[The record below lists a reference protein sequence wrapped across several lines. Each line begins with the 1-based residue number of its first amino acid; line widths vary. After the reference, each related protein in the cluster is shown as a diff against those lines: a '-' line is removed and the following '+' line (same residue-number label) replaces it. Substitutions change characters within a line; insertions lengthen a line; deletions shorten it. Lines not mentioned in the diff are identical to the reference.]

1 MHSSRKATGLTQKIA
16 KDCMGVPQPELSAAT
31 GLAAEGAL
39 KQAPMPSLW
48 SSVREAIRGSH
59 QDFTTGGLN
68 RAILLLAIPMVL
80 EMVLESLFAVVDV
93 FFVARLGADAIATVG
108 LTESLLSLVFA
119 IGLGLSLS
127 TTAMVARRIG
137 EKDPEDAAVAGV
149 QAIVLG
155 LATSF
160 VIGVPCLIYAPDLL
174 RVMGASPH
182 VVAIGTGYARIAL
195 GGSGAIL
202 MLFLNNAIFRGAGD
216 AAIAMRLLWVSNI
229 LNLILDPCLI
239 FGLGP
244 FPRLGVTGA
253 ALATFTGRS
262 IGVLYQFYRLMR
274 GTERIRILRRQL
286 RVKWDVLLRLV
297 RVSLTGI
304 MQFIIAHTSWI
315 GLVRIVSVFGSAA
328 LAGYTIAI
336 RILIF
341 IILPS
346 WGLSNAAATLVG
358 QNLGAKQPERAAT
371 SVWRTG
377 FYNMFFL
384 GSVGVFFL
392 IFATPVIRLFTHDP
406 AVVPLA
412 VATLRLLS
420 YGNIGYAYGMVML
433 QAFNGAGD
441 TVTPTIVNFFGFW
454 LLEIP
459 LAYALAIPLHLR
471 SKGVFLSIVI
481 AEAAIAGGGVVLFKK
496 GRWKRQEI

>member
-1 MHSSRKATGLTQKIA
+1 MSAQTAQVSMSLQETQSSVA
-16 KDCMGVPQPELSAAT
+16 AAT
-31 GLAAEGAL
+31 
-39 KQAPMPSLW
+39 PMEQPPLW
-48 SSVREAIRGSH
+48 SSIREALRGSH
-59 QDFTTGGLN
+59 QDFTTGSLN

-93 FFVARLGADAIATVG
+93 FWVGRLGADAVATIG

-119 IGLGLSLS
+119 VGLGLSLS

-137 EKDPEDAAVAGV
+137 EKDPEGAAVAGV
-149 QAIVLG
+149 QAIFLG
-155 LATSF
+155 L
-160 VIGVPCLIYAPDLL
+160 GVSLAVGIPCLIYAGDLL
-174 RVMGASPH
+174 RLMGASPAI
-182 VVAIGTGYARIAL
+182 VATGSTYARIAL
-195 GGSGAIL
+195 GGSGVVML
-202 MLFLNNAIFRGAGD
+202 LFLNNAIFRGAGD
-216 AAIAMRLLWVSNI
+216 AAIAMRLLWVSNVI
-229 LNLILDPCLI
+229 NLILDPCLI

-262 IGVLYQFYRLMR
+262 IGVLYQFYRLLR
-274 GTERIRILRRQL
+274 GTERLRILGSQI
-286 RVKWDVLLRLV
+286 RVKWDVLFRLV

-304 MQFIIAHTSWI
+304 LQFAIAHTSWI
-315 GLVRIVSVFGSAA
+315 GLVRIISVFGSAA

-341 IILPS
+341 ILMPS

-358 QNLGAKQPERAAT
+358 QNLGARQPERAQI

-377 FYNMFFL
+377 FYNMLFL
-384 GSVGVFFL
+384 GIIGVFFL
-392 IFATPVIRLFTHDP
+392 IFATPVVRLFTQDP

-412 VATLRLLS
+412 ASCLRILS

-441 TVTPTIVNFFGFW
+441 TVTPTVVNFFGFW

-459 LAYALAIPLHLR
+459 LAYFLALRAGWQEHGVYISIVVAECTIALAGVLLFR
-471 SKGVFLSIVI
+471 RGKWKGQQI
-481 AEAAIAGGGVVLFKK
+481 
-496 GRWKRQEI
+496 

>member
-1 MHSSRKATGLTQKIA
+1 METQEIA
-16 KDCMGVPQPELSAAT
+16 VSA
-31 GLAAEGAL
+31 
-39 KQAPMPSLW
+39 PPIPIW
-48 SSVREAIRGSH
+48 SSIREALRGSH
-59 QDFTTGGLN
+59 QDFTAGSLN

-93 FFVARLGADAIATVG
+93 FWVGRLGPDAVATVG
-108 LTESLLSLVFA
+108 LTESMLSLVFA

-137 EKDPEDAAVAGV
+137 EKNPAGAAVAGV
-149 QAIVLG
+149 QAIIVG
-155 LATSF
+155 LVVSVA
-160 VIGVPCLIYAPDLL
+160 VGVPSLVYAPRLL
-174 RVMGASPH
+174 ALMGASPQIIS
-182 VVAIGTGYARIAL
+182 VGSGYARIAL
-195 GGSGAIL
+195 GGSGAIML
-202 MLFLNNAIFRGAGD
+202 LFLNNAIFRGAGD

-229 LNLILDPCLI
+229 INLILDPCLI

-244 FPRLGVTGA
+244 FPKLGVTGA

-262 IGVLYQFYRLMR
+262 IGVLYQLYRLLR
-274 GTERIRILRRQL
+274 GTERIRIFRQQL
-286 RVKWDVLLRLV
+286 RINLEVLLRLV

-304 MQFIIAHTSWI
+304 LQFAIAHTSWI
-315 GLVRIVSVFGSAA
+315 GLVRIVSLFGSAA

-358 QNLGAKQPERAAT
+358 QNLGAKQPERAEA

-377 FYNMFFL
+377 FYNMLFL
-384 GSVGVFFL
+384 GVIGVFFVL
-392 IFATPVIRLFTHDP
+392 FAEPVIRLFTQDP

-412 VATLRLLS
+412 TSCLRILS
-420 YGNIGYAYGMVML
+420 YGNIAYAYGMVML

-441 TVTPTIVNFFGFW
+441 TLTPTIVHFFGFW
-454 LLEIP
+454 ILEIP
-459 LAYALAIPLHLR
+459 LAYTLAIPLGMR
-471 SKGVFLSIVI
+471 SNGVFLSIVV
-481 AEAAIAGGGVVLFKK
+481 AEAAIALAGVLLFRR
-496 GRWKRQEI
+496 GRWKRQQI

>member
-1 MHSSRKATGLTQKIA
+1 METQ
-16 KDCMGVPQPELSAAT
+16 SAN
-31 GLAAEGAL
+31 AAST
-39 KQAPMPSLW
+39 PPLW
-48 SSVREAIRGSH
+48 TSIREALRGSH
-59 QDFTTGGLN
+59 QDFTTGNLN

-93 FFVARLGADAIATVG
+93 FWVGRLGADAIATVG

-119 IGLGLSLS
+119 VGLGLSLS

-137 EKDPEDAAVAGV
+137 EKDPGGAAVAGV

-155 LATSF
+155 LGVSLA
-160 VIGVPCLIYAPDLL
+160 IGLPCVFLAPKLL
-174 RVMGASPH
+174 QLMGASPQ
-182 VVAIGTGYARIAL
+182 VVAVGSGYARIAL

-229 LNLILDPCLI
+229 INLILDPCLI
-239 FGLGP
+239 FGWGP
-244 FPRLGVTGA
+244 FAKLGVTGA
-253 ALATFTGRS
+253 ALATFIGRS
-262 IGVLYQFYRLMR
+262 IGVAYQFYRLLR
-274 GTERIRILRRQL
+274 GSERIRIMTQHLRINL
-286 RVKWDVLLRLV
+286 TVLLRLV

-304 MQFIIAHTSWI
+304 LQFAIAHTSWI
-315 GLVRIVSVFGSAA
+315 GLVRIVSIFGSAA

-336 RILIF
+336 RIVVF
-341 IILPS
+341 VILPS

-377 FYNMFFL
+377 FYNMIFL
-384 GSVGVFFL
+384 GAIGV
-392 IFATPVIRLFTHDP
+392 IFILFAEHIVRLFTQDP
-406 AVVPLA
+406 QVLPLA
-412 VATLRLLS
+412 ASCLRVVS

-441 TVTPTIVNFFGFW
+441 TITPTIVNFFGFW

-459 LAYALAIPLHLR
+459 LAYVLSIPMHMQAR
-471 SKGVFLSIVI
+471 GAYFSIVI
-481 AEAAIAGGGVVLFKK
+481 AEVFIAGVSIVLFKRGK
-496 GRWKRQEI
+496 WKKQQI

>member
-1 MHSSRKATGLTQKIA
+1 METQELTA
-16 KDCMGVPQPELSAAT
+16 AQPAQS
-31 GLAAEGAL
+31 
-39 KQAPMPSLW
+39 QAPPPPLW
-48 SSVREAIRGSH
+48 SSIREAVRGSH
-59 QDFTTGGLN
+59 QDFTTGNLN

-93 FFVARLGADAIATVG
+93 FWVGRLGADAVATVG

-119 IGLGLSLS
+119 VGLGLSLS

-137 EKDPEDAAVAGV
+137 EKDPEGAAVAGV
-149 QAIVLG
+149 QAIAIG
-155 LATSF
+155 LAIS
-160 VIGVPCLIYAPDLL
+160 VLVGVPCLIYAPELL
-174 RVMGASPH
+174 HLMGASQQI
-182 VVAIGTGYARIAL
+182 VDVGGGYARIAL
-195 GGSGAIL
+195 GGSGAIML
-202 MLFLNNAIFRGAGD
+202 LFLNNAIFRGAGD

-229 LNLILDPCLI
+229 INLILDPCLI

-244 FPRLGVTGA
+244 FPKLGVTGA

-262 IGVLYQFYRLMR
+262 IGVLYQFYRLLR
-274 GTERIRILRRQL
+274 GTERLRILRRQIHL
-286 RVKWDVLLRLV
+286 NMQVLLRLL

-304 MQFIIAHTSWI
+304 LQFAIAHTSWI
-315 GLVRIVSVFGSAA
+315 GLVRIVSIFGSAA

-336 RILIF
+336 RIVIF

-377 FYNMFFL
+377 FYNMLFL
-384 GSVGVFFL
+384 GGIGVIFL
-392 IFATPVIRLFTHDP
+392 IFAEQVVRLFTSDP
-406 AVVPLA
+406 QVIPLA
-412 VATLRLLS
+412 ASCLRIIS
-420 YGNIGYAYGMVML
+420 YGNVGYAYAMVML

-459 LAYALAIPLHLR
+459 LAYFLAIHASLK
-471 SKGVFLSIVI
+471 SNGVFISIAVAESAIAAASIV
-481 AEAAIAGGGVVLFKK
+481 LFRQ
-496 GRWKRQEI
+496 GRWKRQQI